1 MVTLIMFLGRRFDI
15 IVERVIIAVSE
26 TAEKR
31 AISISVAE
39 KEE

>member
-1 MVTLIMFLGRRFDI
+1 MVTLTMFRGRRFDI
-15 IVERVIIAVSE
+15 IVERVIIAVPE
-26 TAEKR
+26 IAEKK